1 MAKAKTSA
9 IGRPPKYKDVAEI
22 EAKIAAYFEWCEGT
36 QLYDK
41 DGNPIVDK
49 WGKAVRVNEHPP
61 TVTGL
66 ALALGFCTR
75 EALLG
80 YQGKK
85 DFAATITRAKSLIER
100 YTEERLFDR
109 DGVNG
114 ARFSLINNFRRWSEH
129 PEPEQSQTDDSTVQI
144 YMPDNERDKK

>member
-1 MAKAKTSA
+1 MKSKKAR
-9 IGRPPKYKDVAEI
+9 IGHPPKYTSVEEI
-22 EAKIAAYFEWCEGT
+22 EGKIADYFEWCEGT
-36 QLYDK
+36 PLYDK

-49 WGKAVRVNEHPP
+49 WGKAVRVNAHPP

-66 ALALGFCTR
+66 ALALGFVSR
-75 EALLG
+75 ESLLD
-80 YQGKK
+80 YQAKK
-85 DFAATITRAKSLIER
+85 EFVDTITRAKSLIER